1 MGTPVSFTNKTDH
14 HKVIE
19 ILLKVVVN
27 TIPLNLTISMVN
39 SIDSGSKNIVGIFCV
54 TYVLG
59 MVNNPVIV
67 LEKSDK
73 FV

>member
-1 MGTPVSFTNKTDH
+1 
-14 HKVIE
+14 
-19 ILLKVVVN
+19 
-27 TIPLNLTISMVN
+27 MVN
-39 SIDSGSKNIVGIFCV
+39 SIQHMCFQLDSGSKNIVGIFCV